1 MRLGI
6 KTCTL
11 DMSFEEMLRFCVEQG
26 LETLEIGTGNWSSA
40 PHIDLDKMVESDAAR
55 DEWYG
60 KIKDAGL
67 SLCALNC
74 SGNHLAYEKDM
85 DVTLK
90 TFELAEKLGVK
101 KVVMMSGL
109 PTGCP
114 GDKTPVWVTGSWPP
128 ELLDVLKYQWEDVAI
143 PSWKE
148 LVKKAKDFGIEKI
161 ALENHAQQ
169 LVYSTET
176 LLRLRDAVDPIIGMN
191 LDPSHLFWMGGDPIE
206 AARVLGDT
214 GALYHVHGKDSRIE
228 RRLVGPNGVL
238 DTKGIDEYADRSWN
252 YVAVGCGHDM
262 LWWKEFVSV
271 LRMSGYD
278 DVISL
283 EMEDLTMSMMDGH
296 LTSIKTLKEAMVL
309 A

>member
-169 LVYSTET
+169 LVYNTET

-206 AARVLGDT
+206 AARALGDT

-309 A
+309 C

>member
-1 MRLGI
+1 
-6 KTCTL
+6 
-11 DMSFEEMLRFCVEQG
+11 
-26 LETLEIGTGNWSSA
+26 
-40 PHIDLDKMVESDAAR
+40 MV
-55 DEWYG
+55 
-60 KIKDAGL
+60 
-67 SLCALNC
+67 
-74 SGNHLAYEKDM
+74 
-85 DVTLK
+85 
-90 TFELAEKLGVK
+90 
-101 KVVMMSGL
+101 
-109 PTGCP
+109 
-114 GDKTPVWVTGSWPP
+114 
-128 ELLDVLKYQWEDVAI
+128 
-143 PSWKE
+143 
-148 LVKKAKDFGIEKI
+148 
-161 ALENHAQQ
+161 
-169 LVYSTET
+169 
-176 LLRLRDAVDPIIGMN
+176 
-191 LDPSHLFWMGGDPIE
+191 GDPIE
-206 AARVLGDT
+206 AARALGDT